1 MQIANKRY
9 TCRWCGFTST
19 NIDDFELDFKNNQ
32 GFWCG
37 DCDGFTFFDGEKNKE
52 HQMLLL
58 LEQKASSPIECS
70 VPKTSLKKHLSPLRY
85 PGGKSRLI
93 DFLSTKFSASKMDT
107 FVEVFAGGASVG
119 LSLLDAGLI
128 KKLVLNDCDI
138 GVNAF
143 WSQVVY
149 NPAPLIDRIRNEIPT
164 KKSVKTAREKL
175 NAPPYSV
182 PTLDRAYSFLLL
194 NRVCYSGITKAGIMG
209 GEGGSDEAMLC
220 RWNPDT
226 LVKRIEKIYSMSRAI
241 EVRAD
246 DGCALVE
253 QYAYW
258 DDKATLFIDP
268 PYVQKGPALYREFFT
283 EEKHK
288 DLAFL
293 LTSLYTE
300 FPCSDIILTY
310 DDCELIRNIYPFAD
324 IQVIGRQYSI

>member
-1 MQIANKRY
+1 MQIPNKRY

-37 DCDGFTFFDGEKNKE
+37 DCDGFTFFDEAKNKE
-52 HQMLLL
+52 HRMLLL

-143 WSQVVY
+143 GRRSYITPLHSSTASVMKPQQR
-149 NPAPLIDRIRNEIPT
+149 NPSRLPVKSLMLHRILFPLSTVLIP
-164 KKSVKTAREKL
+164 S
-175 NAPPYSV
+175 
-182 PTLDRAYSFLLL
+182 
-194 NRVCYSGITKAGIMG
+194 C
-209 GEGGSDEAMLC
+209 C
-220 RWNPDT
+220 
-226 LVKRIEKIYSMSRAI
+226 
-241 EVRAD
+241 
-246 DGCALVE
+246 
-253 QYAYW
+253 
-258 DDKATLFIDP
+258 
-268 PYVQKGPALYREFFT
+268 
-283 EEKHK
+283 
-288 DLAFL
+288 
-293 LTSLYTE
+293 
-300 FPCSDIILTY
+300 
-310 DDCELIRNIYPFAD
+310 
-324 IQVIGRQYSI
+324 